1 MENMISH
8 STEYTTDL
16 IKWINIQNQLMAK
29 AIEVLKDYVKS
40 YHSAIVMMAKYYSN
54 IIKEGSLC
62 DLKYDRDPRI
72 PL

>member
-8 STEYTTDL
+8 STEYTIDL

-40 YHSAIVMMAKYYSN
+40 YHSAIVMMAKYSN

-62 DLKYDRDPRI
+62 DLEYGDPRI